1 MGKWWNI
8 IYWHKT
14 SFPTPIFIP
23 SSTSFF
29 ITDVTWVNKDRPPW
43 LTRVRPWH
51 DTHSWIAGAN
61 QIHCT
66 TQNFCGAQWA
76 SKPWFDTI
84 HQTKQTDMVMVMAF
98 WLEPL
103 ALYQTHD
110 SQSTSSW
117 SVTTATTTDNIFFLK
132 FFKFLVL
139 VFFTFFFMIIRS
151 CDLNTE
157 KTTDDKADL
166 STASHHVSMKAFLFS
181 WCGTKKK
188 YYILTEIWNQEMF
201 SFQLPKFEWP
211 TSLLRLHWGKEQ
223 LSNSSHRLGH
233 TARNHSL
240 PPMCKLNRAAEP
252 VPLQWTTHDHKAF

>member
-1 MGKWWNI
+1 MTHTSVSMT
-8 IYWHKT
+8 WHT
-14 SFPTPIFIP
+14 
-23 SSTSFF
+23 
-29 ITDVTWVNKDRPPW
+29 
-43 LTRVRPWH
+43 
-51 DTHSWIAGAN
+51 SWIAGAN

-84 HQTKQTDMVMVMAF
+84 HQTKQTDMVMAF

-132 FFKFLVL
+132 FFKCFVF

-151 CDLNTE
+151 CDLNAE

-166 STASHHVSMKAFLFS
+166 STASPHVSMKAFFIFMMWREKEVLYFDRNLKPRNVHLS
-181 WCGTKKK
+181 TTKVRMTHQSSSSSLREGT
-188 YYILTEIWNQEMF
+188 TVQ
-201 SFQLPKFEWP
+201 
-211 TSLLRLHWGKEQ
+211 
-223 LSNSSHRLGH
+223 
-233 TARNHSL
+233 
-240 PPMCKLNRAAEP
+240 
-252 VPLQWTTHDHKAF
+252 

>member
-1 MGKWWNI
+1 MTHTCASMT
-8 IYWHKT
+8 WHT
-14 SFPTPIFIP
+14 
-23 SSTSFF
+23 
-29 ITDVTWVNKDRPPW
+29 
-43 LTRVRPWH
+43 
-51 DTHSWIAGAN
+51 SWIAGAN

-84 HQTKQTDMVMVMAF
+84 HQTKQIDMVMAF